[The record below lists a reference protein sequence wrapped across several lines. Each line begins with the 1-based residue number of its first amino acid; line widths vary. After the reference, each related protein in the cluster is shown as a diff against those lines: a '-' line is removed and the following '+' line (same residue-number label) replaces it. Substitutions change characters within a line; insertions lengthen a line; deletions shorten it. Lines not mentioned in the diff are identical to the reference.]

1 MGIGEFLEVL
11 TRSHWQNENKVA
23 PKQPQPAP
31 LPAGGGS
38 PPAKQVQHGKG
49 ADEFWDTIIQ
59 LSAYENTL
67 LKGAAQP
74 TTTRSM
80 VSTFS
85 RSSQHYSTS
94 PSGRGHSDPKRR
106 AELHQ
111 NTPLFNYSFNAPKG
125 APEKLKEK
133 ESSWLT
139 SQAFFD
145 SLRHYP
151 GGAMETCHQPPCN
164 DPRFSGNTH
173 ASRWEPGEHLDTGT
187 RARVGMNAARD
198 GWESAQLHRVWD
210 SKPMER
216 HYQMHQN

>member
-38 PPAKQVQHGKG
+38 PQAKQVQHGKG

-80 VSTFS
+80 VSTLYAVLGEKRKQSLTIFPVVT
-85 RSSQHYSTS
+85 QDG
-94 PSGRGHSDPKRR
+94 GRD
-106 AELHQ
+106 
-111 NTPLFNYSFNAPKG
+111 
-125 APEKLKEK
+125 
-133 ESSWLT
+133 SWDL
-139 SQAFFD
+139 AAGD
-145 SLRHYP
+145 AL
-151 GGAMETCHQPPCN
+151 
-164 DPRFSGNTH
+164 PRKI
-173 ASRWEPGEHLDTGT
+173 AILIAILID
-187 RARVGMNAARD
+187 V
-198 GWESAQLHRVWD
+198 
-210 SKPMER
+210 
-216 HYQMHQN
+216 